1 MTNTDLLNKTL
12 AASYDETPYVS
23 NAISYSAPGQL
34 RAVAHLF
41 GHSAPALEQ
50 ARVLEIGSAAGG
62 NLLPFAAAYPKATIV
77 GVDLSSAQIDTGR
90 SVIAQMGISNIDLRA
105 MSLTDIT
112 PDFGQFDYIIAHGVY
127 SWIPPEVREALLRVC
142 KDNLAPS
149 GVAYI
154 SYNTYP
160 GWKASEVV
168 RDALM
173 LSSFGIEPTA
183 EKLAKARE
191 TLDMLE
197 NGMALG
203 NAQSIAIRNIAQNL
217 RSQTNEYLRHEFLE
231 AVNSPCYFL
240 EFVAQ
245 AQQSGLSYLS
255 DALPE
260 TSISTNFGN
269 NVATYHQK
277 LSAGADRAVREQ
289 YLDIAVGRQFRRSL
303 LIHSETSAAAF
314 EQPEAAGFADMHFTA
329 LLEPAAPNTEGS
341 ANHEKR
347 YQGRNGKTLTTSDA
361 GLIAVVDRLR
371 LAWPA
376 TVPFAALRDH
386 VRAHT
391 PGAGEAELDTI
402 VYVHL
407 VTLLNM
413 SALQYRLEPAPYQ
426 ENLPAKPAIIPGLA
440 VLFAAQIRQLGGYNL
455 WHQTLNSPTDE
466 IIKFVMNLL
475 DGTHTHAQ
483 LRSHLRTALALGKL
497 QHPNGKSMKNVRNLD
512 AIAQDLLNQVFANL
526 NKMGVLL

>member
-1 MTNTDLLNKTL
+1 
-12 AASYDETPYVS
+12 
-23 NAISYSAPGQL
+23 
-34 RAVAHLF
+34 
-41 GHSAPALEQ
+41 
-50 ARVLEIGSAAGG
+50 
-62 NLLPFAAAYPKATIV
+62 
-77 GVDLSSAQIDTGR
+77 
-90 SVIAQMGISNIDLRA
+90 
-105 MSLTDIT
+105 
-112 PDFGQFDYIIAHGVY
+112 
-127 SWIPPEVREALLRVC
+127 
-142 KDNLAPS
+142 
-149 GVAYI
+149 
-154 SYNTYP
+154 
-160 GWKASEVV
+160 
-168 RDALM
+168 
-173 LSSFGIEPTA
+173 
-183 EKLAKARE
+183 
-191 TLDMLE
+191 
-197 NGMALG
+197 
-203 NAQSIAIRNIAQNL
+203 
-217 RSQTNEYLRHEFLE
+217 
-231 AVNSPCYFL
+231 
-240 EFVAQ
+240 
-245 AQQSGLSYLS
+245 
-255 DALPE
+255 
-260 TSISTNFGN
+260 
-269 NVATYHQK
+269 
-277 LSAGADRAVREQ
+277 
-289 YLDIAVGRQFRRSL
+289 
-303 LIHSETSAAAF
+303 
-314 EQPEAAGFADMHFTA
+314 
-329 LLEPAAPNTEGS
+329 
-341 ANHEKR
+341 
-347 YQGRNGKTLTTSDA
+347 
-361 GLIAVVDRLR
+361 